1 MGRLPG
7 ACKPGD
13 WPVVNLAVASPLA
26 VRKTRACPRR
36 DRCGGGFF
44 LFSGWDHH
52 RGGPCFIGVSSSWVP
67 AFQADF
73 RKEEGVTDL
82 TRFRRKINL
91 PVVVSQ
97 ADLSA

>member
-1 MGRLPG
+1 VRAPVATVAAG
-7 ACKPGD
+7 AFSCF
-13 WPVVNLAVASPLA
+13 
-26 VRKTRACPRR
+26 RAGITTEAARVSL
-36 DRCGGGFF
+36 G
-44 LFSGWDHH
+44 L
-52 RGGPCFIGVSSSWVP
+52 SSSWVP

>member
-1 MGRLPG
+1 VRAPVATVAAG
-7 ACKPGD
+7 A
-13 WPVVNLAVASPLA
+13 
-26 VRKTRACPRR
+26 
-36 DRCGGGFF
+36 
-44 LFSGWDHH
+44 FS
-52 RGGPCFIGVSSSWVP
+52 CFQAGITTEAARVSLGLSSSWVP
-67 AFQADF
+67 TFQADF